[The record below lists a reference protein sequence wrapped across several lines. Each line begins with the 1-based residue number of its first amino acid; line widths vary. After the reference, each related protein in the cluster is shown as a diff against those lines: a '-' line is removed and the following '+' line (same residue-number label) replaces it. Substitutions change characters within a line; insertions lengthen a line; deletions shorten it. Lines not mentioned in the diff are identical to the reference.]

1 MFFILAQLWST
12 GFEVHLQTAAFCFPC
27 MCRPSME
34 SHNGCQ
40 SDAGFIFFWWVMR
53 LPVLALSICVLIYYR
68 GSLYSSFTHR
78 IL

>member
-40 SDAGFIFFWWVMR
+40 SDAGFFYFLVGD
-53 LPVLALSICVLIYYR
+53 VVTSVGSINMCAD
-68 GSLYSSFTHR
+68 